1 MLEATR
7 ERSPAHYHVAV
18 FPIQYEQYDQR
29 LQSRRRSYVVQRG
42 DALVRIA
49 RRTGTSVEALVA
61 ENGLTSNRI
70 YPGTVLRIPN

>member
-7 ERSPAHYHVAV
+7 ERSPTHYHVAV
-18 FPIQYEQYDQR
+18 FPIQYEQYVER

-49 RRTGTSVEALVA
+49 SRTGTSVEVLVA
-61 ENGLTSNRI
+61 ANGLTSDRV
-70 YPGTVLRIPN
+70 YPGMVLRILN